1 MAMTDGDPLVS
12 ARPRVTPWI
21 DTAAQYAWRWLV
33 ILVAAAAVIWSL
45 AFLYLVT
52 IPIVLALVL
61 CTFCVPAT
69 QRLKD
74 RGLPD
79 AAAAGI
85 VVVGGLLVLLGVL
98 AAMAP
103 SFVRQVQDLGPT
115 IEQGIDEFYDW
126 LETGPIGLS
135 RAEVEDVIS
144 NLGDSTGD
152 ITDTATSVAIAV
164 GSAVAALLLTL
175 VLTFFIA
182 KDGPEIVEWTLRRCP
197 DQHRDAVTAV
207 GARSWRALG
216 GFMRGTALVALIDAV
231 GIGIGLFILDVPLVL
246 PLAFLVFLG
255 GFIPVVGALVTGLIA
270 VLVAWASGGVGT
282 AIGVLVVV
290 LLVQQIES
298 NVLQPIIMRKAVSLH
313 PVVVLAGITA
323 GAIIAGIIGAFL
335 AVPVVAMATA
345 AGNELRLR
353 HEARLAGIPLGP
365 TPIGGAW
372 ATKEVSG
379 PEAAI
384 EGPPPDGGPELH
396 ELDEDPDPR
405 VD

>member
-1 MAMTDGDPLVS
+1 MAMTDGDR
-12 ARPRVTPWI
+12 ATTHQPRVTPWI
-21 DTAAQYAWRWLV
+21 DTSAQYAWRGLV
-33 ILVAAAAVIWSL
+33 IIAAIAAVIWSL

-52 IPIVLALVL
+52 IPIILALVL
-61 CTFCVPAT
+61 CTFCVPAA

-79 AAAAGI
+79 AAAAGV
-85 VVVGGLLVLLGVL
+85 VVVGGLFVLLGIL

-103 SFVRQVQDLGPT
+103 SFVRQAQDLRPT
-115 IEQGIDEFYDW
+115 IEEGVDEFYDW

-135 RAEVEDVIS
+135 RAEVDDFIS
-144 NLGDSTGD
+144 NLSDGTGD
-152 ITDTATSVAIAV
+152 LTDTATSVALAV
-164 GSAVAALLLTL
+164 GSGIAALLLTL

-197 DQHRDAVTAV
+197 DQHRDAVAAV

-255 GFIPVVGALVTGLIA
+255 GFIPVVGALVTGLLA
-270 VLVAWASGGVGT
+270 VLVAWAAGGFGT
-282 AIGVLVVV
+282 AIGVLLVV

-353 HEARLAGIPLGP
+353 HEARVAGLPLTAKP
-365 TPIGGAW
+365 LGGAW
-372 ATKEVSG
+372 ATAEVTG

-384 EGPPPDGGPELH
+384 DGPPPDDDLDLRDDEPE
-396 ELDEDPDPR
+396 
-405 VD
+405 